1 MFRSSRDNKK
11 IFDNFNM
18 NLSKNEGFLTYILCI
33 QSNALQITWVLLT
46 MRRSRFERGSSITFF
61 PGFFQMVG
69 KESFFSLLTEP
80 STWIDLSKESG
91 KKWSEQTAK
100 RPSGLKCA
108 RCVPTKAFH
117 FARRVLLIGD
127 LWTRL
132 FGFCWVDD
140 VTSVLVPVLLLRAEL
155 CSSNNGGRFDR
166 EYAGIIIILLV
177 VISPWD
183 SANLLLRVSTFK
195 IWGEKRR
202 CIFDRSRN

>member
-1 MFRSSRDNKK
+1 MFGAFRSSRDNKK

-18 NLSKNEGFLTYILCI
+18 NLCKNEGFLTYILICI

-46 MRRSRFERGSSITFF
+46 MRRSRFERVSSITFF
-61 PGFFQMVG
+61 PGFFQTVG

-127 LWTRL
+127 LWTEIPADIL
-132 FGFCWVDD
+132 E
-140 VTSVLVPVLLLRAEL
+140 TLLHPCTTQR
-155 CSSNNGGRFDR
+155 R
-166 EYAGIIIILLV
+166 EGMPLQ
-177 VISPWD
+177 
-183 SANLLLRVSTFK
+183 
-195 IWGEKRR
+195 
-202 CIFDRSRN
+202 